1 MHREVFAEAITSDK
15 VGARAAISMACT
27 SVQQT
32 TEVAILSAI
41 AGIDV
46 HGFERGPEREGGW
59 GVTESALVT
68 QPGIAMALRQA
79 ESAGRHRRK
88 SHGAGWTMPR
98 QDKKSY
104 AATGRTTPR
113 HRKTLQPAAGR
124 TTPRH
129 RKTPQS
135 AAGRTTPRHRKQ
147 GPGNIQAI
155 YPSFRIGQDNPIRIA
170 TKRAALP
177 GALAVGLLAIGGA
190 ITGGFSTPLPD
201 TDRAGGSG
209 AGGMTSAQM
218 PPPPALT
225 AMSTPARADRG
236 LRGPVDAS
244 APDALPISKQTETGG
259 VIGNGSA
266 REPAETRT
274 TTTVRDR
281 APAPGAFAPSVPPD
295 SSGGHGG
302 GGPAES
308 SAPPA
313 AGGRAP
319 SAVFGPGGP
328 LNWLAGAPGEEGG
341 NGATGVAGANGNEV
355 RGSGNQ
361 GTDDE
366 PGPQGRDGNA
376 TPGEEGPDH
385 SGRVD
390 HPRGSRGTGGPGDAG
405 GAGRGLGSS
414 GKTGDAGSPGNGG
427 SDSQPG
433 SGRQDRRGTGRR

>member
-1 MHREVFAEAITSDK
+1 
-15 VGARAAISMACT
+15 
-27 SVQQT
+27 
-32 TEVAILSAI
+32 
-41 AGIDV
+41 
-46 HGFERGPEREGGW
+46 
-59 GVTESALVT
+59 
-68 QPGIAMALRQA
+68 MALRHA

-98 QDKKSY
+98 QHENSY

-113 HRKTLQPAAGR
+113 HRKAQQAAAGR

-129 RKTPQS
+129 RKTPQA

-147 GPGNIQAI
+147 GRGNIEAI
-155 YPSFRIGQDNPIRIA
+155 YPGFRIGQDNPIRIA
-170 TKRAALP
+170 TRRSALP
-177 GALAVGLLAIGGA
+177 SALAVGLLAIGGA

-209 AGGMTSAQM
+209 ADGMTSAPM

-225 AMSTPARADRG
+225 ALSTPARADRG

-244 APDALPISKQTETGG
+244 APEALPISNQAETG

-266 REPAETRT
+266 REPAQTST

-281 APAPGAFAPSVPPD
+281 APAPGAFAPSVQAD
-295 SSGGHGG
+295 RSGNHG

-313 AGGRAP
+313 AGGGAL
-319 SAVFGPGGP
+319 SDVFGPGGP
-328 LNWLAGAPGEEGG
+328 LNWLADAPGEEGG
-341 NGATGVAGANGNEV
+341 NGAAGGEGANGNEV

-366 PGPQGRDGNA
+366 AGPRGRHGNA
-376 TPGEEGPDH
+376 TPGQEGA
-385 SGRVD
+385 D
-390 HPRGSRGTGGPGDAG
+390 HPGRADGPRSSRGTGGPGDAG
-405 GAGRGLGSS
+405 GAGRGFGGS
-414 GKTGDAGSPGNGG
+414 GKTNDAGSPGNSG
-427 SDSQPG
+427 SDGQTG
-433 SGRQDRRGTGRR
+433 SGRQDRRGTGGR